1 MKKDRARQTDSERQ
15 EVEKERERENKMWDK
30 LYRIGDRKLQMGMT
44 SGNYFVIP
52 ILSLQP

>member
-44 SGNYFVIP
+44 SGNYFAIP